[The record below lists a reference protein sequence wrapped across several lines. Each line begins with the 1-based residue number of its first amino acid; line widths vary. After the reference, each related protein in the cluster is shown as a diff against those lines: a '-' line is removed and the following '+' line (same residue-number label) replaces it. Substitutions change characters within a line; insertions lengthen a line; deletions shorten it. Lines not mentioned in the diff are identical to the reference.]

1 LEGRIQSH
9 STTTTTPR
17 PNKVQTA
24 TKKSSTA
31 DIGKRKTCLTKDLK
45 RKKKK
50 KKTTTKKTTG
60 KTIAAG
66 IR

>member
-1 LEGRIQSH
+1 
-9 STTTTTPR
+9 
-17 PNKVQTA
+17 V